1 MKHINLLKL
10 TLILLAF
17 ILPSGTEAQ
26 QDVSL
31 KKASTAQKWID
42 NLFTKG
48 KLPPFS
54 FTYGEEDSETFI
66 RKWNFSKK
74 RVASDEA
81 NVVKYEITYS
91 EPGGKG
97 LEVRCDV
104 TGFTDFEA
112 VEWTLHFTNKGDKN
126 SKNIKNVSASNI
138 LFSAKS
144 GNSFT
149 VYTARG
155 SNGSRHDFSPVVISP
170 ESDKSY
176 TFSPKNGRS
185 SDTDA
190 FPFFNIA
197 TDCGR
202 GAMLSIGWTGTWIA
216 DFSLSSNKLHSTSG
230 MKNTDLFLYP
240 GESIRT
246 PLTSLMFWSGND
258 RIDGQ
263 NKFRKFILAHHTHKI
278 NGKNITPP
286 MCGGFEW
293 GDPAPCNEYACL
305 TEEMAI
311 AMIKRHKQFGLIPE
325 VFWLDAGWYEGA
337 GGPNFEGKNWY
348 NTVGSWRVDKERFPN
363 GLKPIS
369 KAAHDIG
376 AKFMVWFEPE
386 RVYKGSFFYKNYPQW
401 LITSEKS
408 NNAIFDLGN
417 KEACDFLCKYIG
429 DFIEENGIDYYR
441 QDFNCAIDGYW
452 ALKDK
457 IDGRKGMS
465 EIRHIEGLYRYWD
478 YLLARFPNMV
488 IDNCASGGRRLDLET
503 TSRSIPLWRTDYNYG
518 EPNGYQNH
526 THSLSMFL
534 PLNGTGTYTTD
545 PYHWRSS
552 ISSSTGHNWA
562 LTAHGGFHIKDAQSI
577 IAKFKVL
584 RNYFLEDFYPLSG
597 DGDLTGDEHCIAYQ
611 LNKPDDS
618 TGYLFAFRRGADAPE
633 KLTVKLRGLCPEK
646 SYTLT
651 DDDTN
656 ATFTKSGAELM
667 EGVEVTF
674 DKAPGSVLLFYKAQE

>member
-26 QDVSL
+26 QEVSL

-42 NLFTKG
+42 NLFAKG

-54 FTYGEEDSETFI
+54 FTYGEESSENFI

-81 NVVKYEITYS
+81 NVVKYEIVYS

-97 LEVRCDV
+97 IEVRCDA

-126 SKNIKNVSASNI
+126 SKNIKNVSASDI
-138 LFSAKS
+138 LFGTKS

-155 SNGSRHDFSPVVISP
+155 SNGSRHDFAPVVVTP
-170 ESDKSY
+170 ESGKNY

-197 TDCGR
+197 TDAGR

-216 DFSLSSNKLHSTSG
+216 DFSLSDSKLHSASG
-230 MKNTDLFLYP
+230 MKNTDLFLFP
-240 GESIRT
+240 GETIRT
-246 PLTSLMFWSGND
+246 PLVSLMFWNGSD

-263 NKFRKFILAHHTHKI
+263 NKFRKFILAHHTRKI
-278 NGKNITPP
+278 NGKNAEAPL
-286 MCGGFEW
+286 CGGFEW
-293 GDPAPCNEYACL
+293 GDPAPCNEYTCL
-305 TEEMAI
+305 TEDMAI
-311 AMIKRHKQFGLIPE
+311 AMAKRYKQFGITPD
-325 VFWLDAGWYEGA
+325 VFWLDAGWYEGS
-337 GGPNFEGKNWY
+337 GGPNFEGRNWY
-348 NTVGSWRVDKERFPN
+348 NTVGSWRADRERFPN
-363 GLKPIS
+363 DLKKLAQTI
-369 KAAHDIG
+369 HELG

-386 RVYKGSFFYKNYPQW
+386 RVYKGSYLYNNYPQW
-401 LITSEKS
+401 MIKAEGS

-441 QDFNCAIDGYW
+441 QDFNCAVDGYW
-452 ALKDK
+452 NLKDEK
-457 IDGRKGMS
+457 EGRKGIS

-478 YLLARFPNMV
+478 YLLTRFPEMQ

-503 TSRSIPLWRTDYNYG
+503 TSRSLPLWRTDYHYG
-518 EPNGYQNH
+518 EPNGYQNQ
-526 THSLSMFL
+526 TYNLSMFL
-534 PLNGTGTYTTD
+534 PLNGTGLYSTD

-552 ISSSTGHNWA
+552 ISSATVLNWEN
-562 LTAHGGFHIKDAQSI
+562 TQRGGFSIKDMQAVV
-577 IAKFKVL
+577 AKFKRL
-584 RNYFLEDFYPLSG
+584 KQYFLEDFYPLCG
-597 DGDLTGDEHCIAYQ
+597 DGDLTSDDHSIAYQ
-611 LNKPDDS
+611 LNRVSDNS
-618 TGYLFAFRRGADAPE
+618 GYIFAFRRGANAPE

-667 EGVEVTF
+667 EGMEITF
-674 DKAPGSVLLFYKAQE
+674 DKAPGSALLFYKGE

>member
-26 QDVSL
+26 QEVSL
-31 KKASTAQKWID
+31 KKASTAQRWID

-66 RKWNFSKK
+66 RKWDFSRK

-155 SNGSRHDFSPVVISP
+155 SNGSRHDFAPVVISP

-216 DFSLSSNKLHSTSG
+216 DFSLNSNKLHSTSG

-441 QDFNCAIDGYW
+441 QDFNMPIAQFWEAYDEPQ
-452 ALKDK
+452 
-457 IDGRKGMS
+457 RKGMR
-465 EIRHIEGLYRYWD
+465 EIRYVEGLYAYWD
-478 YLLARFPNMV
+478 YLLNRFPGMI
-488 IDNCASGGRRLDLET
+488 IDNCASGGRRIDLET
-503 TSRSIPLWRTDYNYG
+503 TSRSIPLWRTDYRYG
-518 EPNGYQNH
+518 EVNGYQCH
-526 THSLSMFL
+526 TYGLNFFL
-534 PLNGTGTYTTD
+534 PLHGTGLYGAD
-545 PYHWRSS
+545 NYNFRSS
-552 ISSSTGHNWA
+552 LSAATVTNWE
-562 LTAHGGFHIKDAQSI
+562 LTAKRGSI
-577 IAKFKVL
+577 GDMQKALSLLVS
-584 RNYFLEDFYPLSG
+584 LEMFG
-597 DGDLTGDEHCIAYQ
+597 II
-611 LNKPDDS
+611 
-618 TGYLFAFRRGADAPE
+618 E
-633 KLTVKLRGLCPEK
+633 KLGLTREK
-646 SYTLT
+646 IENY
-651 DDDTN
+651 D
-656 ATFTKSGAELM
+656 
-667 EGVEVTF
+667 EV
-674 DKAPGSVLLFYKAQE
+674 LEYKAAAAKKSDFERTEMAKDKTGVPLKGIVAINPVNNKEIPVWISD